1 MTFNPILITLLVDHS
16 ALEHL
21 SGLEQTALGGV
32 IIALLGL
39 VYFLIRKIV
48 VLANHHSTDLQGVII
63 SNTTAITQLGSNL
76 ATNTRVSERLERWL
90 EKRG

>member
-1 MTFNPILITLLVDHS
+1 MPITFLVDHS
-16 ALEHL
+16 ALQHL

-39 VYFLIRKIV
+39 VYFLVRKV
-48 VLANHHSTDLQGVII
+48 VGLANHHSTELKEVIVG
-63 SNTTAITQLGSNL
+63 NTTAITQLGSNL

>member
-1 MTFNPILITLLVDHS
+1 MLTFLLDDHS
-16 ALEHL
+16 ALQHF
-21 SGLEQTALGGV
+21 SSLEQTALGGV

-39 VYFLIRKIV
+39 IYFLVRKVIA
-48 VLANHHSTDLQGVII
+48 LANHHSTELKEVII
-63 SNTTAITQLGSNL
+63 GNTTAITQLGSNL

>member
-1 MTFNPILITLLVDHS
+1 MLTFLLDDHS
-16 ALEHL
+16 VLQHFN
-21 SGLEQTALGGV
+21 SLEQTALGGV

-39 VYFLIRKIV
+39 VYYLVRKVIA
-48 VLANHHSTDLQGVII
+48 LANHHSTELKEVII
-63 SNTTAITQLGSNL
+63 GNTTAITQLGSNL

>member
-1 MTFNPILITLLVDHS
+1 MNILLLTYLDDHS
-16 ALEHL
+16 AIEHL
-21 SGLEQTALGGV
+21 SSLEQTVLGSV
-32 IIALLGL
+32 IVALLGL
-39 VYFLIRKIV
+39 VYYLVRKVIA
-48 VLANHHSTDLQGVII
+48 LANHHSTDLKGVII